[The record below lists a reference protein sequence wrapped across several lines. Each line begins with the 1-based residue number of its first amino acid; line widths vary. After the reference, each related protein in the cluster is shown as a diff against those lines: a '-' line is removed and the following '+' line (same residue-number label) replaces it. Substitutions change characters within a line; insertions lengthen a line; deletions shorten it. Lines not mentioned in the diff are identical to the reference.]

1 MIRILLV
8 DDQTLI
14 RDGIKVML
22 NLEPD
27 LEVVGT
33 ADNGEKAIEQATVL
47 QPDLVLMDVQM
58 PVMDGKTAT
67 RIICER
73 FPTIKILVLTTFDD
87 DQNIA
92 ESMQAGAKGYL
103 LKDMP
108 SEELAQ
114 VIRFV
119 YKGYTQMGP
128 GLLEKMLAK
137 VPTSEAAS
145 QKKLSEQEYSNLT
158 NREQDVLRLIGV
170 GATNRE
176 IAEKLYISEGT
187 VKTHVTHLFNRL
199 NLKNRSQLAIYAN
212 SLFGE

>member
-1 MIRILLV
+1 MIRVLLV
-8 DDQTLI
+8 EDQALI

-22 NLEPD
+22 SLEPD
-27 LEVVGT
+27 LQVVGT
-33 ADNGEKAIEQATVL
+33 ADNGATAIEQATVL
-47 QPDLVLMDVQM
+47 QPDLILMDIQM
-58 PVMDGKTAT
+58 PVMDGKAAT
-67 RIICER
+67 RIICDR
-73 FPTIKILVLTTFDD
+73 FPTIKVLVLTTFDD

-92 ESMQAGAKGYL
+92 EAMKAGAKGYL

-114 VIRFV
+114 AIRFV

-128 GLLEKMLAK
+128 GLLEKIIAK
-137 VPTSEAAS
+137 VPASTAANKEKTP
-145 QKKLSEQEYSNLT
+145 QQNLSALT
-158 NREQDVLRLIGV
+158 NREQDVLRLIGM

-212 SLFGE
+212 SILAE